1 MFHVLN
7 PRQVSMF
14 VYLTMLS
21 EATGACHPTIEQIRD
36 DLGLYS
42 ASMVFEA
49 LAILEDLGFITRERQ
64 SFPGVRAK
72 RNVYRRTACEF
83 TLIRLLERNLIDGE
97 LRPRRKDI
105 APAAEESKQLA
116 EEGLRQILGSHYSRY
131 QNATAAAKRD
141 VLIEALETILQS
153 RP

>member
-1 MFHVLN
+1 
-7 PRQVSMF
+7 MF

-21 EATGACHPTIEQIRD
+21 EANGECHPTIEQIKD

-72 RNVYRRTACEF
+72 RNVYRRTPCEF
-83 TLIRLLERNLIDGE
+83 TLIRLLERNLVDGE
-97 LRPRRKDI
+97 LRPKRKDI
-105 APAAEESKQLA
+105 APAADESKVLA
-116 EEGLRQILGSHYSRY
+116 EEGLRQILAGYYTRY
-131 QNATAAAKRD
+131 ATATAAAKRD
-141 VLIEALETILQS
+141 VLIESLEEILQ
-153 RP
+153 RRTQ